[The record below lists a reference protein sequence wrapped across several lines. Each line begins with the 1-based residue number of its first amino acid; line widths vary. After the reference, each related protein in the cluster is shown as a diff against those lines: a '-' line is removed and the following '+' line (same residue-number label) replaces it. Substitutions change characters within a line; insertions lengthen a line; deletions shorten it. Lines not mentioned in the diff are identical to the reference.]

1 MSLTLNEY
9 IDSLKG
15 KKAAVLGVGIS
26 NRPLV
31 KLLAENNID
40 VTVFDRKNAD
50 ALGDYAKIL
59 DSLNVRLVS
68 DGGMMDDGDYDVI
81 FRSPGIRP
89 DRDDIKKTTE
99 RGAVLTSEMEVF
111 FDVCPCRIIGITGS
125 DGKTTTTT
133 LVSEL
138 LRTSGYTVHL
148 GGNIGHPLLA
158 DVGKMSPED
167 VAVVELSSFQLM
179 TMKKS
184 PDVAVIT
191 NLSPNH
197 LDIHA
202 SMEEYVQAK
211 QNIYSHQSENG
222 IVVLNYDNDITGSF
236 IPQIS
241 RTTRT
246 FSSQTSHKT
255 DVYLENGAIY
265 SELSGKTEKICD
277 TSDIL
282 IIGVHNYENYMAAI
296 AATYGLVSIDDIRK
310 VASEFPGVE
319 HRTEFVRELRGVK
332 YYNNSIASSPT
343 RVIAGLRTLKDKSAV
358 VMAGG
363 YDKNLDYVPM
373 VPLLL
378 QKAKHLV
385 LCGAA
390 SPKIRAAVEAD
401 PNYKSSGLKLYDVD
415 DFAEAVKLTSKLAEP
430 GDCVTLSPAC
440 ASFDKF
446 ANFEERGNYFK
457 KLVNELE

>member
-1 MSLTLNEY
+1 MNINEY
-9 IDSLKG
+9 IASLKS
-15 KKAAVLGVGIS
+15 KHVAVLGVGVS

-31 KLLAENNID
+31 KLLASNGIK
-40 VTVFDRKNAD
+40 VTAFDKKTKSD
-50 ALGDYAKIL
+50 LGEYAAEL
-59 DSLNVRLVS
+59 DSLGVELISNGGLV
-68 DGGMMDDGDYDVI
+68 DGGEYDVI
-81 FRSPGIRP
+81 FRSPGMRP
-89 DRDDIKKTTE
+89 DREDIVKAVN
-99 RGAVLTSEMEVF
+99 RGSVLTSEMEIF
-111 FDVCPCRIIGITGS
+111 FDICPCKIIAITGS

-133 LVSEL
+133 LVCEL
-138 LRTSGYTVHL
+138 LRAAGYTVHL

-158 DVGKMSPED
+158 DAVNMKEND
-167 VAVVELSSFQLM
+167 IAVVELSSFQLM

-184 PDVAVIT
+184 PSVAVIT
-191 NLSPNH
+191 NLAPNH

-202 SMEEYVQAK
+202 SMEEYVQSK
-211 QNIYSHQSENG
+211 QNIYKYQSENDV
-222 IVVLNYDNDITGSF
+222 IVLNYDNDITSSF
-236 IPQIS
+236 IGK
-241 RTTRT
+241 TTGKVRT
-246 FSSQTSHKT
+246 FSSQTAHKT

-265 SELSGKTEKICD
+265 SDLSGKTEKICD

-282 IIGVHNYENYMAAI
+282 LIGVHNYENYMTAI
-296 AATYGLVSIDDIRK
+296 AATYGLVSIDNIRK
-310 VASEFPGVE
+310 VAAEFPGVE
-319 HRTEFVRELRGVK
+319 HRTEFIRELRGVK

-401 PNYKSSGLKLYDVD
+401 PNFASSGLKIHDIS
-415 DFAEAVKLTSKLAEP
+415 DFAKAVKLTSELAEP

-440 ASFDKF
+440 ASFDLF